1 MTKLSLPAIKN
12 FARSK
17 KGIGII
23 VLVLLLIVGGVLYA
37 NRHHDNQVAI
47 SQTEAT
53 SKTQNAKAI
62 AGATGTS
69 SSTGGTSGSASKST
83 TPNKTT
89 TTPGASPAP
98 GSTPPPLP
106 PAAYADNFS
115 GSWYINF
122 GTMVLSQ
129 SGTTV
134 TGTYNNGPA
143 GSSGTI
149 SGTVSSQ
156 TLTGTWKIGA
166 TTGPLS
172 LVKGTHTLSGSYNST
187 YKWCGALTGYQFP
200 AGCGFA
206 GHWVS
211 KIVSNPS
218 CAMDLTRINNSVSGT
233 YCNGTITSAT
243 VSYPAN
249 DTKLSGTWTVNPSTT
264 GPFAFF
270 FGSLASFPQQ
280 VSFQGN
286 YNTTNYWCGGTTAAN
301 VPSTCTAKT

>member
-1 MTKLSLPAIKN
+1 MIKLSVPNIKK

-17 KGIGII
+17 KGMGII
-23 VLVLLLIVGGVLYA
+23 VLVLLLIVAGLLYA
-37 NRHHDNQVAI
+37 NRHHDDQVAI
-47 SQTEAT
+47 SQAQAA
-53 SKTQNAKAI
+53 SKTQNAQAI
-62 AGATGTS
+62 AAATGTGSSTGSAS
-69 SSTGGTSGSASKST
+69 SSTTKNTST
-83 TPNKTT
+83 KTT
-89 TTPGASPAP
+89 TTPGASPTSGA
-98 GSTPPPLP
+98 TPPPLP

-129 SGTTV
+129 SGTNV

-156 TLTGTWKIGA
+156 TLTGTWKVGA
-166 TTGPLS
+166 ATGPLS
-172 LVKGTHTLSGSYNST
+172 FVKGTHTLSGTYSST
-187 YKWCGALTGYQFP
+187 FKWCGALTGYQFP

-206 GHWVS
+206 GHWVT
-211 KIVSNPS
+211 KIASNPN
-218 CAMDLTRINNSVSGT
+218 CAMDLTRINNSVTGT

-249 DTKLSGTWTVNPSTT
+249 DTKLSGTWTVSALTS

-270 FGSLASFPQQ
+270 FGSLASSPQQ
-280 VSFQGN
+280 LFFQGN